1 MNRFDQKNKL
11 RCNPREFEK
20 LGLCI
25 CIFILISNHFSLLY
39 STIVKGIP
47 NLIKLT
53 KAKHESSLKKNSVNF
68 MTKKYLLVEKI

>member
-11 RCNPREFEK
+11 SCNPSENKK

-25 CIFILISNHFSLLY
+25 CIFKLINNHFSLLY

-53 KAKHESSLKKNSVNF
+53 QAKHGNPIFVGRENMKL
-68 MTKKYLLVEKI
+68 